1 LFIPESAFPAP
12 VEEMTAEAEVPAPA
26 EEPAREEV
34 PAE

>member
-1 LFIPESAFPAP
+1 MTAEAAVPAP
-12 VEEMTAEAEVPAPA
+12 AEEMTAEAEVPAPA